1 MQKFDAIIIGA
12 GQSGMPLAKKIS
24 SIGLTVAIVEKR
36 VIGGTCINDGC
47 SPTKTMIASAR
58 VAHVVGRAADFGV
71 NVSGFSVDQKK
82 VRSRKE
88 DIVQL
93 FRKGAIKSLEK
104 AEGVTIFEGLGRFMG
119 PKQVEVIREEGSTL
133 QLEAENIFI
142 DTGAQPV
149 IPPIEGINDVPYL
162 TSTTIMELEETPD
175 HLLIIGGGYIG
186 LEFAQMFRR
195 FGSKV
200 TILDKGSHLV
210 PKEDEDVCEEV
221 TKIFKQEGI
230 DTIFNAQVEKLE
242 KSGDNITIIFRQDGD
257 LQNLKGSHVLIAV
270 GRKPSTENLQLSKS
284 NIDTNDKGDILVN
297 EHYETSCKG
306 VYALGDVVGE
316 TPFTH
321 MAYHDAHVVF
331 NCVYEDTWISKKDR
345 LVPYCIFIDPQ
356 LARVGLNERQAKEQG
371 IDYEVG
377 KHWMKHAGR
386 PLEIDETHGFF
397 KILVNPKNKQILGA
411 TILSIDG
418 GEIMTT
424 IQMIMLG
431 GLTTDVIR
439 NLPIAHPTLAENLN
453 NLMGQV
459 EKGD

>member
-24 SIGLTVAIVEKR
+24 GIGLQVALIEKR

-58 VAHVVGRAADFGV
+58 VAHMVSRAADYGV
-71 NVSGFSVDQKK
+71 NVSDYSIDQKK
-82 VRSRKE
+82 IRSRKE
-88 DIVQL
+88 KIVQL
-93 FRKGAIKSLEK
+93 FRKGAIKGLEK
-104 AEGVTIFEGLGRFMG
+104 AEGVTVLQGLGRFTG
-119 PKQVEVIREEGSTL
+119 PKQVEVVQQDGGVL

-149 IPPIEGINDVPYL
+149 IPPIEGIEDIPYL
-162 TSTTIMELEETPD
+162 TSTTIMELEETPE
-175 HLLIIGGGYIG
+175 HLIIIGGGYIG
-186 LEFAQMFRR
+186 LEFAQMFSR
-195 FGSKV
+195 FGSQV
-200 TILDKGSHLV
+200 TILDKGSQLV
-210 PKEDEDVCEEV
+210 PKEDEDVCEAV
-221 TKIFKQEGI
+221 SKIFKEEGI
-230 DTIFNAQVEKLE
+230 GTVFKAQVEKLE
-242 KSGDNITIIFRQDGD
+242 KAGNGIHITY
-257 LQNLKGSHVLIAV
+257 LQEGILKTVIGTHLLIAI
-270 GRKPSTENLQLSKS
+270 GRKPSTEKLQLSDS
-284 NIDTNDKGDILVN
+284 QIDTDEKGYILVN

-306 VYALGDVVGE
+306 VYALGDVLGE

-331 NCVYEDTWISKKDR
+331 KCVYENTWISKKDR

-371 IDYEVG
+371 IDYVVG

-386 PLEIDETHGFF
+386 PLEIDETSGFF
-397 KILVNPKNKQILGA
+397 KILVNPKNNQILGA

-418 GEIMTT
+418 GEIMTI

-439 NLPIAHPTLAENLN
+439 YLPIAHPTLAENLN

-459 EKGD
+459 GKE